1 MTKAI
6 EKFHELEQG
15 VLGIV
20 RASDVYAVHVMAK
33 IRGVDVDMEVINS
46 ILSGQKISGLNLV
59 GAAYAKDELKR
70 LDEEGHFTEIG
81 QQIIVASHTALESY
95 LILKFREYYRHLSSG
110 GNEEI
115 VDETLSRLNFRCL
128 NDFKDAYKKFF
139 KIHLP
144 FFDVDYLSSEGCVF
158 KPKNSWEALTLI
170 YKVRND
176 IVHKGASVDYK
187 VTSLMDS
194 WYPFEFVRRWV
205 SGFDV
210 NFDNYIYHKTETK
223 LYREHKERAIRN
235 GGSRDRTR

>member
-6 EKFHELEQG
+6 DKFHELEHG

-20 RASDVYAVHVMAK
+20 RAADVYAVHVMAK

-46 ILSGQKISGLNLV
+46 ILSDKKISGLNLV
-59 GAAYAKDELKR
+59 GSVYAKDEFKR
-70 LDEEGHFTEIG
+70 LGEEGHFTEIG

-115 VDETLSRLNFRCL
+115 VNETLSRLNFRCL
-128 NDFKDAYKKFF
+128 EDFKDAYKKFF

-144 FFDVDYLSSEGCVF
+144 SFDVAYHSSNGCVF
-158 KPKNSWEALTLI
+158 EPRNSWEALKLI
-170 YKVRND
+170 YGVRND
-176 IVHKGASVDYK
+176 IVHKGASVNYK
-187 VTSLMDS
+187 VTSMMDS
-194 WYPFEFVRRWV
+194 WYPFEFVRNWV

-210 NFDNYIYHKTETK
+210 NFDSYIYHKIETK
-223 LYREHKERAIRN
+223 LYRDHKERAIKS
-235 GGSRDRTR
+235 GVSI